1 MKGPILRIEENE
13 DYLQKLVKLIPA
25 EALSAYLVLI
35 NLAAADANKNLA
47 TFIIGLG
54 IVIGVRLLG
63 TMDPANHNLPNIP
76 LLVVSLIGY
85 PIWVYNI
92 GGSASGI
99 FKTHF
104 DLYVGTSLMVL
115 FTIFSPYL
123 YSGGD
128 TVAKALGKRWF
139 TPKT

>member
-13 DYLQKLVKLIPA
+13 DYIQKLVKLIPA

-35 NLAAADANKNLA
+35 NLAGDDANKILA

-63 TMDPANHNLPNIP
+63 TMDPANHNLPNIS
-76 LLVVSLIGY
+76 LLVISLIGY

-99 FKTHF
+99 FRTRY
-104 DLYVGTSLMVL
+104 DLYLGTALMIL
-115 FTIFSPYL
+115 FTVFSPYL

-128 TVAKALGKRWF
+128 TLAKVLGKRWF
-139 TPKT
+139 SKNP

>member
-1 MKGPILRIEENE
+1 MERPILRIEESE
-13 DYLQKLVKLIPA
+13 DYIQKLVKLIPA

-35 NLAAADANKNLA
+35 NLAADDANKILA
-47 TFIIGLG
+47 TFVIGLA
-54 IVIGVRLLG
+54 IVFGVRLLG
-63 TMDPANHNLPNIP
+63 TMDPTNHNLPNIP

-92 GGSASGI
+92 GGAASGI
-99 FKTHF
+99 FKAYY
-104 DLYVGTSLMVL
+104 DLYFGTALMVL

-128 TVAKALGKRWF
+128 TLAKALGKRWF
-139 TPKT
+139 PSKS